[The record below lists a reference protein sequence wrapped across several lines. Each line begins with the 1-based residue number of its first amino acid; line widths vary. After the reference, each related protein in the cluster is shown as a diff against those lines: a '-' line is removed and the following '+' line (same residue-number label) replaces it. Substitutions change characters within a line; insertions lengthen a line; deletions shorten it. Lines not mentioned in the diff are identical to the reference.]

1 MSLCKYKNMF
11 GEPNTGAHKIRIFDL
26 AIVDI
31 VMTVIVACIIY
42 YVMIRI
48 RPHLANTKNLLL
60 VIVGLFVFGI
70 IMHRLFCVR
79 TTIDK
84 LLFN

>member
-11 GEPNTGAHKIRIFDL
+11 GEPNTGAHKIRIFDF

-31 VMTVIVACIIY
+31 VMTVIVAFIIY

-48 RPHLANTKNLLL
+48 RPQLANTKNLLL
-60 VIVGLFVFGI
+60 VIVGLFVLGI

-79 TTIDK
+79 TTVDK